1 MLNSKFIKYGAANL
15 EDIAVIHLNGDFD
28 SVLNLLQ
35 GQVTSDCTLID
46 DKTGQISSLCN
57 EKGFILCNFE
67 IIFDQNRWLIIIKNE
82 LKDIFLSEITKFL
95 PFYKVSAGLLSLKVI
110 GFTRSKN
117 QKMLPNE
124 CLILSSSKASLSL
137 MVTKSDK
144 FPGDLDALSKDNW
157 AINRKILGDH
167 EIELGETGRYRP
179 HELGQQNTRVSFSKG
194 CFKGQEIIARMEY
207 LGKLKKETRLIA
219 HSTLQE
225 ISEFI
230 IIGRSYHDQDRI
242 FSSCFGKIDRFSEIN

>member
-1 MLNSKFIKYGAANL
+1 ML
-15 EDIAVIHLNGDFD
+15 
-28 SVLNLLQ
+28 
-35 GQVTSDCTLID
+35 
-46 DKTGQISSLCN
+46 
-57 EKGFILCNFE
+57 
-67 IIFDQNRWLIIIKNE
+67 
-82 LKDIFLSEITKFL
+82 
-95 PFYKVSAGLLSLKVI
+95 
-110 GFTRSKN
+110 
-117 QKMLPNE
+117 
-124 CLILSSSKASLSL
+124 
-137 MVTKSDK
+137 
-144 FPGDLDALSKDNW
+144 LSKDNW